1 MPEWLERSGC
11 LDRVLNPRV
20 RRSSLLR
27 PTRWGIGET
36 VNQILPLAAE
46 VRSLLENLSEE
57 ERAALGRFLEATTT
71 AYARQAQ
78 GGSSEEP

>member
-1 MPEWLERSGC
+1 
-11 LDRVLNPRV
+11 
-20 RRSSLLR
+20 
-27 PTRWGIGET
+27 